1 MADTYTLPVLTDA
14 DINGIV
20 TAGQDGTYNITYTNL
35 TANQIAEIG
44 AAFEQA
50 MKNNLKPVAIN
61 NGDYDDLTKKPI
73 IPNGYTE
80 ESAFNKIAFSGKA
93 SDLNNDSGF
102 LTTNTNAYTNS
113 PASNI
118 TNRDIENWNNKS
130 DFDDSVLSNIALSGN
145 YNDLINPPSYQANQY
160 NFSNV
165 AFTGNFFD
173 LESIPESLN
182 GIIYFNNFINN
193 NNVSETNK
201 ILTLGDQDTYI
212 LDFLNFQSDLG
223 YLLPDVVMTMATNF
237 LQSGKLYFFTN
248 INRRYLITNIVR
260 YLNNNNIE
268 TPAYVKMEYAISN
281 IDNYEPYSGNNF
293 SDSIAATQLDDLTL
307 LQKTGYLIFDYINNV
322 IYCKVKNII

>member
-1 MADTYTLPVLTDA
+1 MADTYTLPALTA
-14 DINGIV
+14 ANINGIV

-50 MKNNLKPVAIN
+50 MQNNLKPVALSGN
-61 NGDYDDLTKKPI
+61 YNDLENKPNIPTKVSQLSND
-73 IPNGYTE
+73 NGY
-80 ESAFNKIAFSGKA
+80 
-93 SDLNNDSGF
+93 
-102 LTTNTNAYTNS
+102 LTTETDPIFT
-113 PASNI
+113 ASTAAGI
-118 TNRDIENWNNKS
+118 TPELITSWNNKS
-130 DFDDSVLSNIALSGN
+130 DFDDSVLANVALSGN
-145 YNDLINPPSYQANQY
+145 YNDLTNTPSYQTNQY

-223 YLLPDVVMTMATNF
+223 YLLPNVVMTMATNF

-268 TPAYVKMEYAISN
+268 TPAYVKMEYTISN
-281 IDNYEPYSGNNF
+281 IDNYESYSGNNF
-293 SDSIAATQLDDLTL
+293 SDSIAATQLDNLTL

-322 IYCKVKNII
+322 IYCKVKNIT

>member
-1 MADTYTLPVLTDA
+1 MADNNSYEINVTLD
-14 DINGIV
+14 DFNGII
-20 TAGQDGTYNITYTNL
+20 TKNPNGDGTYNITYTNL
-35 TANQIAEIG
+35 TANQIQQIG
-44 AAFEQA
+44 SAFEAA
-50 MKNNLKPVAIN
+50 MQTNLKSVALS
-61 NGDYDDLTKKPI
+61 GDYNDLENKPNIPTKV
-73 IPNGYTE
+73 
-80 ESAFNKIAFSGKA
+80 SQLS
-93 SDLNNDSGF
+93 NDSQY
-102 LTTNTNAYTNS
+102 LTTEADPIFT
-113 PASNI
+113 ASAAAGI
-118 TNRDIENWNNKS
+118 TPELITSWNNKS
-130 DFDDSVLSNIALSGN
+130 DFDDSVLANIALSGS
-145 YNDLINPPSYQANQY
+145 YNDLTNAPSYQTNQY

-268 TPAYVKMEYAISN
+268 TPAYVKMEYTISN

-293 SDSIAATQLDDLTL
+293 SDSIAETQLNNLTL

-322 IYCKVKNII
+322 IYCKVKNIT